1 MSVIEPEPIV
11 DAPVV
16 VTEPDIKNVFE
27 FKTHFEKYGYAK
39 TQEDIDKEKAELQL
53 IYDGIIEIL
62 KKYCDLDE
70 KYYSLIALWI
80 IGTYMHKQFPSFPY
94 LFFNAAKG
102 SGKSRL
108 LRLISYLSKDGR
120 MLNSLTEAV
129 LFRTT
134 GMLGI
139 DEFEQLNWKG
149 KENLV
154 ELLNSSYKKG
164 TKVCRMKKV
173 KSISGESQEVEEF
186 DVYRPLC
193 MANIS
198 GIDNVLGDRCLTLI
212 LDKSDVVSV
221 VMRMEIYEF
230 DPKINVVLEKL
241 HEFPFENVDVVSVYK
256 QWDGYIDTFTNTTT
270 HYTQTT
276 QTTLFTQNTIFGKIY
291 NSRING
297 RNLELTLPLLI
308 IADLISDE
316 VFDATLSTC
325 VSIVEDKKKDDAVE
339 SMDNSVLDFVSQ
351 EPDLNNFVSIKE
363 LCNSFRAFI
372 NSDVTWLNE
381 KWFGKS
387 LKRLNLV
394 KDKKRKP
401 SGMSVILNVE
411 LAQKKKFIN

>member
-1 MSVIEPEPIV
+1 MKV
-11 DAPVV
+11 DEA
-16 VTEPDIKNVFE
+16 E
-27 FKTHFEKYGYAK
+27 FEKN
-39 TQEDIDKEKAELQL
+39 KE
-53 IYDGIIEIL
+53 IYLNIAGLVENNLPEIYSDIIEIL

-70 KYYSLIALWI
+70 KYYSLISLWI
-80 IGTYMHKQFPSFPY
+80 IGTYMHNQFPSFPY

-134 GMLGI
+134 GMLAI

-173 KSISGESQEVEEF
+173 KSLVGESQEVEEF

-198 GIDNVLGDRCLTLI
+198 GIDSVLGDRCLTLI
-212 LDKSDVVSV
+212 LDKSSVVSV

-230 DPKINVVLEKL
+230 DPKISVVMEKL
-241 HEFPFENVDVVSVYK
+241 HKFPFENVDVVSVYK
-256 QWDGYIDTFTNTTT
+256 QWDGYIDSFTKIP
-270 HYTQTT
+270 TQTT
-276 QTTLFTQNTIFGKIY
+276 QNTLTTQNSIFGKIY

-308 IADLISDE
+308 IADMISEELLDE
-316 VFDATLSTC
+316 TLRTC

-351 EPDLNNFVSIKE
+351 EPDILRFVSIKE
-363 LCNSFRAFI
+363 LFHSFKSFVNVDA
-372 NSDVTWLNE
+372 TWLTD
-381 KWFGKS
+381 KWFGRS
-387 LKRLNLV
+387 LKRLNLI
-394 KDKKRKP
+394 KDKKRT
-401 SGMSVILNVE
+401 GAGISVILNVA
-411 LAQKKKFIN
+411 LAQKKVSS

>member
-27 FKTHFEKYGYAK
+27 FKTHFEKYGYGK
-39 TQEDIDKEKAELQL
+39 TQEDYDKEKAELQL

-108 LRLISYLSKDGR
+108 LRLISFLSKDGR

-230 DPKINVVLEKL
+230 DPKISVVMEKL
-241 HEFPFENVDVVSVYK
+241 HEFPFESVDVVSVYK
-256 QWDGYIDTFTNTTT
+256 QWDGYIDSFINTS
-270 HYTQTT
+270 TQTT
-276 QTTLFTQNTIFGKIY
+276 HNTLTTQNTIFGKIF

-339 SMDNSVLDFVSQ
+339 SMDNSVLQFVAQ
-351 EPDLNNFVSIKE
+351 EPDMNKFVSIKE
-363 LCNSFRAFI
+363 LFNSFRSFVNA
-372 NSDVTWLNE
+372 DATWLSD

-387 LKRLNLV
+387 LKRLNLI
-394 KDKKRKP
+394 KDKRRT
-401 SGMSVILNVE
+401 GAGISVILNVE
-411 LAQKKKFIN
+411 LAQKKTGI

>member
-1 MSVIEPEPIV
+1 MSELEKLSEHEGLS
-11 DAPVV
+11 A
-16 VTEPDIKNVFE
+16 EE
-27 FKTHFEKYGYAK
+27 FEKN
-39 TQEDIDKEKAELQL
+39 KE
-53 IYDGIIEIL
+53 IYLNIAGLRENNLPEIYSDIIEIL

-70 KYYSLIALWI
+70 KYYSLISLWI
-80 IGTYMHKQFPSFPY
+80 IGTYMHNQFPSFPY

-134 GMLGI
+134 GMLAI

-154 ELLNSSYKKG
+154 ELLNSAYKKG

-173 KSISGESQEVEEF
+173 KSLISETQEVEEF

-198 GIDNVLGDRCLTLI
+198 GIDSVLGDRCLTLI
-212 LDKSDVVSV
+212 LDKSSVVSV

-230 DPKINVVLEKL
+230 DPKISVVMEKL
-241 HEFPFENVDVVSVYK
+241 HEFPFESVDVVSVYK
-256 QWDGYIDTFTNTTT
+256 QWDGYIDTFTKIPTHTTLNTL
-270 HYTQTT
+270 TT
-276 QTTLFTQNTIFGKIY
+276 QNTIITQNTIFGKIY

-308 IADLISDE
+308 IADMISEDILDE
-316 VFDATLSTC
+316 TLRTC

-339 SMDNSVLDFVSQ
+339 SMDNSVLDFVAQ
-351 EPDLNNFVSIKE
+351 ELDTNRFVSIKE
-363 LCNSFRAFI
+363 LFHSFRSFVNMDA
-372 NSDVTWLNE
+372 TWLTD
-381 KWFGKS
+381 KWFGRS
-387 LKRLNLV
+387 LKRLNLI
-394 KDKKRKP
+394 KDKRRTN
-401 SGMSVILNVE
+401 SGISVILNVS
-411 LAQKKKFIN
+411 LAQRKSIT

>member
-16 VTEPDIKNVFE
+16 TEPDIKNVYE

-39 TQEDIDKEKAELQL
+39 TQEDYDKEKAELKL
-53 IYDGIIEIL
+53 IYDMIISIL
-62 KKYCDLDE
+62 KKYCDLNE

-108 LRLISYLSKDGR
+108 LRLISFLSKDGR

-230 DPKINVVLEKL
+230 DPKISVVSDKL
-241 HEFPFENVDVVSVYK
+241 HKFPFENVDVVSVYK
-256 QWDGYIDTFTNTTT
+256 QWDGYIDSFINTS
-270 HYTQTT
+270 TQTT
-276 QTTLFTQNTIFGKIY
+276 HNTLTTQNTIFGKIF

-308 IADLISDE
+308 IADMISDD
-316 VFDATLSTC
+316 VFDDTLRTC

-339 SMDNSVLDFVSQ
+339 SMDNSVLQFVAQ
-351 EPDLNNFVSIKE
+351 EPDMNKFVSIKE
-363 LCNSFRAFI
+363 LFNSFRSFVNA
-372 NSDVTWLNE
+372 DATWLSD

-387 LKRLNLV
+387 LKRLNLI
-394 KDKKRKP
+394 KDKKRTAA
-401 SGMSVILNVE
+401 GISVILNVE
-411 LAQKKKFIN
+411 LAHKKSGL

>member
-1 MSVIEPEPIV
+1 
-11 DAPVV
+11 
-16 VTEPDIKNVFE
+16 
-27 FKTHFEKYGYAK
+27 
-39 TQEDIDKEKAELQL
+39 
-53 IYDGIIEIL
+53 
-62 KKYCDLDE
+62 
-70 KYYSLIALWI
+70 
-80 IGTYMHKQFPSFPY
+80 MHKQFPSFPY

-108 LRLISYLSKDGR
+108 LRLISFLSKDGR

-230 DPKINVVLEKL
+230 DPKINVVLDKL

-256 QWDGYIDTFTNTTT
+256 QWDGYIDSFINTS
-270 HYTQTT
+270 TQTT
-276 QTTLFTQNTIFGKIY
+276 HNTLTTQNTIFGKIF

-308 IADLISDE
+308 IADMISDD
-316 VFDATLSTC
+316 VFDDTLRTC

-339 SMDNSVLDFVSQ
+339 SMDNSVLQFVAQ
-351 EPDLNNFVSIKE
+351 EPDTNKFVSIKE
-363 LCNSFRAFI
+363 LFNSFRSFVNA
-372 NSDVTWLNE
+372 DATWLSD

-387 LKRLNLV
+387 LKRLNLI
-394 KDKKRKP
+394 KDKRRT
-401 SGMSVILNVE
+401 GAGISVILNVE
-411 LAQKKKFIN
+411 LAQKKTGI

>member
-11 DAPVV
+11 NAPVV

-27 FKTHFEKYGYAK
+27 FKTHFEKYGYGK
-39 TQEDIDKEKAELQL
+39 TQEDYDKEKAELQL

-108 LRLISYLSKDGR
+108 LRLISFLSKDGR

-134 GMLGI
+134 GMLAI

-256 QWDGYIDTFTNTTT
+256 QWDGYIDSFINTS
-270 HYTQTT
+270 TQTT
-276 QTTLFTQNTIFGKIY
+276 HNTLTTQNTLFGKIF

-308 IADLISDE
+308 IADMVSDD
-316 VFDATLSTC
+316 VFDDTLRTC

-339 SMDNSVLDFVSQ
+339 SMDNSVLQFVAQ
-351 EPDLNNFVSIKE
+351 EPDMNKFVSIKE
-363 LCNSFRAFI
+363 LFNSFRSFVNA
-372 NSDVTWLNE
+372 DATWLSD

-387 LKRLNLV
+387 LKRLNLI
-394 KDKKRKP
+394 KDKKRTAA
-401 SGMSVILNVE
+401 GISVILNVE
-411 LAQKKKFIN
+411 LAHKKSGI

>member
-11 DAPVV
+11 DAPV

-39 TQEDIDKEKAELQL
+39 TQEDIDKEKADLKL
-53 IYDGIIEIL
+53 SYDMIISIL

-80 IGTYMHKQFPSFPY
+80 IGTYMHNQFPSFPY

-108 LRLISYLSKDGR
+108 LKLISFLSKDGR

-230 DPKINVVLEKL
+230 DLKISVVSDKL
-241 HEFPFENVDVVSVYK
+241 HKFPFESVDVVSVYK
-256 QWDGYIDTFTNTTT
+256 QWDGYIDSFINTS
-270 HYTQTT
+270 TQTT
-276 QTTLFTQNTIFGKIY
+276 HNTLTTQNTLFGKIF

-308 IADLISDE
+308 IADMISDD
-316 VFDATLSTC
+316 VFDETLRTC

-339 SMDNSVLDFVSQ
+339 SMDNSVLQFVAQ
-351 EPDLNNFVSIKE
+351 EPDMNRFVSIKE
-363 LCNSFRAFI
+363 LFNSFRSFVNA
-372 NSDVTWLNE
+372 DATWLSD

-387 LKRLNLV
+387 LKRLNLI
-394 KDKKRKP
+394 KDKRRT
-401 SGMSVILNVE
+401 GAGISVILNVE
-411 LAQKKKFIN
+411 LAHKKTGI

>member
-16 VTEPDIKNVFE
+16 TEPDIKNVYE

-39 TQEDIDKEKAELQL
+39 TQEDYDKEKAELKL
-53 IYDGIIEIL
+53 IYDMIISIL

-108 LRLISYLSKDGR
+108 LRLISFLSKDGR

-134 GMLGI
+134 GMLAI

-256 QWDGYIDTFTNTTT
+256 QWDGYIDSFINTS
-270 HYTQTT
+270 TQTT
-276 QTTLFTQNTIFGKIY
+276 HNTLTTQNTLFGKIF

-308 IADLISDE
+308 IADMVSDD
-316 VFDATLSTC
+316 VFDDTLRTC

-339 SMDNSVLDFVSQ
+339 SMDNSVLQFVAQ
-351 EPDLNNFVSIKE
+351 EPDMNKFVSIKE
-363 LCNSFRAFI
+363 LFNSFRSFVNA
-372 NSDVTWLNE
+372 DATWLSD

-387 LKRLNLV
+387 LKRLNLI
-394 KDKKRKP
+394 KDKKRTAA
-401 SGMSVILNVE
+401 GISVILNVE
-411 LAQKKKFIN
+411 LAHKKSGI